1 MGNTN
6 IPVISQAQW
15 VDYLL
20 NDGVPLPW
28 TDDEGKEVGGTLDA
42 ILQGMGSNLER
53 ISAQVNYAFL
63 GSRIQT
69 ATDTMLD
76 LCSQDYYGDELPR
89 NGAESDDSYRSR
101 ILAGLLVPKV
111 TEPGISLLITN
122 LTGKAPRMIQPWN
135 PVTTGAYGRSYYN
148 ADSAEI
154 PALYGDNSLRWQG
167 GIITSLPQTNAVGA
181 IPVWGY
187 DMGAAYNE
195 YTGVY
200 WKSLAAN
207 FLSETSLFQLI
218 AGAKAMGVKIWIK
231 TALSGLVSWIVG
243 NSFTP
248 QANKP
253 YITVSI
259 RQFVGPYIVLLSGS
273 WMSNYFVQERKTK
286 SFVAD
291 FSSPTPPTG
300 MRIVNQLAI
309 PYTIAGSSN
318 IPIQKGA
325 INVPI
330 TIPANT
336 PSNRLT
342 ATPSWETQVWI
353 QALSSTSVTLGFST
367 PAPAG
372 GSVALYFWPADRS
385 ASAVVAPGSNF
396 VPIPSAPAGVP
407 FVTPSWNTQVAVQY
421 VNGVLTAFFNTSA
434 PANAFCHW
442 GVF

>member
-15 VDYLL
+15 VDILL
-20 NDGVPLPW
+20 NEGVPLPW
-28 TDDEGKEVGGTLDA
+28 NDDAAHEDGGTLDA

-53 ISAQVNYAFL
+53 VSEQVNYAFL

-76 LCSQDYYGDELPR
+76 LCSQDYYGDALPR
-89 NGAESDDSYRSR
+89 NPGESDDSFRHR

-111 TEPGISLLITN
+111 TEPGLSLLITN
-122 LTGKAPRMIQPWN
+122 LTGKPPRMIQPWN

-154 PALYGDNSLRWQG
+154 PALYAGNQLRFGG
-167 GIITSLPQTNAVGA
+167 GIITSLPQVTAVGA

-200 WKSLAAN
+200 WRSLAAN
-207 FLSETSLFQLI
+207 FLRESSLFKLI
-218 AGAKAMGVKIWIK
+218 SDAKAMGVKIWIK
-231 TALSGLVSWIVG
+231 TAQSGLVSWIVG

-248 QANKP
+248 QASKAF
-253 YITVSI
+253 ITVSI

-286 SFVAD
+286 SFIAD

-300 MRIVNQLAI
+300 TRIVHQLAI

-318 IPIQKGA
+318 IPVQKGS
-325 INVPI
+325 INLPI
-330 TIPANT
+330 SIPADT
-336 PSNRLT
+336 PSNRLM
-342 ATPSWETQVWI
+342 ATPSWDAQVWI
-353 QALSSTSVTLGFST
+353 ETLSATSVTLGFST

-372 GSVALYFWPADRS
+372 GSVGLYFWPGDKS
-385 ASAVVAPGSNF
+385 SSEVVAPGSNF
-396 VPIPSAPAGVP
+396 IPIPSAPAGVP
-407 FVTPSWNTQVAVQY
+407 FVLPNWNTQVAVQY

-434 PANAFCHW
+434 PANAFIHF